1 MNEREDPTAETRRR
15 LMQRAS
21 AYTYGMFV
29 AAFFIAVGGA
39 ALVAFLLR
47 GTGYGFLRL
56 WLIVLAVVLVPP
68 LLMVVVRSV
77 RPSGR
82 R

>member
-1 MNEREDPTAETRRR
+1 LNDRDPTAETRRK

-21 AYTYGMFV
+21 AYTYAMFV
-29 AAFFIAVGGA
+29 AAFFIAVAGA

-47 GTGYGFLRL
+47 GTGYGFMRL
-56 WLIVLAVVLVPP
+56 WLVITAVVLVPP
-68 LLMVVVRSV
+68 LIMMVVRSI
-77 RPSGR
+77 RTPR